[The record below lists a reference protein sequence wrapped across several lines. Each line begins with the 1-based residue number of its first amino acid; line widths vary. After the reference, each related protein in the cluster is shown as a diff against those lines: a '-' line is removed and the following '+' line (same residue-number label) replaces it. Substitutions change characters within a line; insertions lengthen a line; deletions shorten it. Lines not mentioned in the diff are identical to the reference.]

1 MPPNTMKKLPI
12 LVLPCLALLF
22 ALGCGSGDAPK
33 DDSALRS
40 QLDKKEID
48 PSNVPPAQR
57 EMVLAQMRKNGA
69 SAKAEELEKQWGLK
83 K

>member
-1 MPPNTMKKLPI
+1 MKKLST
-12 LVLPCLALLF
+12 LVLPPLGLLV

-33 DDSALRS
+33 DDTALRS
-40 QLDKKEID
+40 QLEKKQID

-57 EMVLAQMRKNGA
+57 AMVLAQMRRNGA
-69 SAKAEELEKQWGLK
+69 AAKADELEKQWGLK